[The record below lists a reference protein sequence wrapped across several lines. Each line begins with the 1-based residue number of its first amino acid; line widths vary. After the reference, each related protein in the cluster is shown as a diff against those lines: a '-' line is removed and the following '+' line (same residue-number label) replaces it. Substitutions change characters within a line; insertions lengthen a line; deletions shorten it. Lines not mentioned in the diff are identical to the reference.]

1 MLQKPRSQ
9 RASLKV
15 SQRFFFSKG
24 GDKLLQRVTTNY
36 SASQEVTKN
45 RHAHCIQC
53 CSRNLFSEGRGKADI
68 TRYNKLQ
75 CVTRCYKNR
84 AVQGLV

>member
-1 MLQKPRSQ
+1 MLQKQHSQ

-36 SASQEVTKN
+36 SAPQEVTIN
-45 RHAHCIQC
+45 RHAHYFQC
-53 CSRNLFSEGRGKADI
+53 RSRNLFSERRGEVVT
-68 TRYNKLQ
+68 TRYN
-75 CVTRCYKNR
+75 
-84 AVQGLV
+84 